1 MDGARVGSRRSEKR
15 KVTSVRS
22 TKKLGRVAQLS
33 IRHNDEMGEE
43 FIEDLESG
51 HATRQRLGVVK
62 AAYGGGS
69 FSVQDLVSGEEHRV
83 GLRGLL
89 EGRGKFHHN
98 PEVTTAARV
107 GTYVVVDGAQI
118 MAVLSS
124 GQASRARRAL
134 GMKSARSS
142 SGNKGYQFNRSSE
155 ERRNATHRAATLAGL
170 NTRKHKKSSSP
181 KKTSSPSRWF

>member
-33 IRHNDEMGEE
+33 IRHNDEVGEE
-43 FIEDLESG
+43 FIDDLESG
-51 HATRQRLGVVK
+51 KSTRHSLGLVK
-62 AAYGGGS
+62 AAFGGGS
-69 FSVQDLVSGEEHRV
+69 FSVLNFADRREIRA

-107 GTYVVVDGAQI
+107 GTYVVLDGSQI

-124 GQASRARRAL
+124 GQASRARKAM
-134 GMKSARSS
+134 GMSSARSS
-142 SGNKGYQFNRSSE
+142 SGAKGFSFNRSSE
-155 ERRNATHRAATLAGL
+155 ERRNATRRAATLASL
-170 NTRKHKKSSSP
+170 NTRKRKSSSNKKSSS
-181 KKTSSPSRWF
+181 SWF

>member
-1 MDGARVGSRRSEKR
+1 MEGARVGSRRSEKH
-15 KVTSVRS
+15 KKTTTHS

-33 IRHNDEMGEE
+33 IRHNDEVGEE

-51 HATRQRLGVVK
+51 RATRHRLGVVK

-69 FSVQDLVSGEEHRV
+69 FSVQDLISGEESRV

-142 SGNKGYQFNRSSE
+142 SSNSKGFQMNRSSE
-155 ERRNATHRAATLAGL
+155 EKRNATRRAALLAGL
-170 NTRKHKKSSSP
+170 NASRRKKSSSH
-181 KKTSSPSRWF
+181 KKTSSSWF